1 MPDLSVQIDSVI
13 SFPDPKTLEHPHR
26 LLLRFRDR
34 LETLTTHVNPSFSR
48 ARQMGRRVDPETERI
63 KLLVSRD
70 GRCEVPRGCLQEVRD
85 AAKAHGI
92 LITWDPQIRMN
103 GVRPRTV
110 AQVEEGVRARTGKPF
125 TLRQEYQP
133 EIVRRVLEKRQG
145 MIVLP
150 CGGGKTISGT
160 AAAICSGEAT
170 LVIVHTEDL
179 LEQWVGAIRFL
190 TGRDPRVVGAGNHD
204 PRPLDPGEIAVVMVQ
219 SLAPN
224 LETYGSLLGSV
235 GFLLVD
241 ECHRAPADLFAAVIN
256 RCQGRYR
263 IGLSA
268 TPNRA
273 DGYGFLISALI
284 GPTLFRLPRGAID
297 LIEWGYLRRP
307 LVVPVASPFSP
318 SDRAKEWE
326 IVCPDCEADTK
337 RAKRAVQVLSSSF
350 DKAAFLGGRLS
361 CKRDGRKT
369 VRCSY
374 RFSGTETVTLGKLI
388 LAQVQTEAA
397 LDPGRVSLV
406 SSLVSDG
413 VDVGRLALVLTNRK
427 DGVEALETSI
437 RKMGVPVR
445 GATSETEDR
454 GAVISGFRS
463 GRHRVL
469 VATQLADEGLD
480 VPDLDLLV
488 MTSGGR
494 HDGTAQQRLGRICR
508 PSGKE
513 IPVCFDLVDD
523 YPSALSQW
531 RERAAAYRDAY
542 GLDCLPTDRP
552 VHLGLALR
560 VLHALEE
567 GVTLDRIRVG
577 LNSGKTRK

>member
-1 MPDLSVQIDSVI
+1 MPDLYVQIDSVI
-13 SFPDPKTLEHPHR
+13 SFPDPREQEHPHR

-34 LETLTTHVNPSFSR
+34 LETMTTHVNPAFSR

-70 GRCEVPRGCLQEVRD
+70 GRCEVPRGCIQEVRA
-85 AAKAHGI
+85 AAKYAGI
-92 LITWDPQIRMN
+92 CLIWDPQIRMN
-103 GVRPRTV
+103 GTGSRSVSE
-110 AQVEEGVRARTGKPF
+110 VEEGVRSRTGKPF
-125 TLRQEYQP
+125 SLRVEYQH
-133 EIVRRVLEKRQG
+133 EIVRLVLEKRQG
-145 MIVLP
+145 MVVLP

-160 AAAICSGEAT
+160 AAALASGEAT
-170 LVIVHTEDL
+170 LVLVHTEDL
-179 LEQWVGAIRFL
+179 LDQWVGAIRFL
-190 TGRDPRVVGAGNHD
+190 SGRDPRVVGSGNHD
-204 PRPLDPGEIAVVMVQ
+204 PRPLHPGEVAVAMVQ
-219 SLAPN
+219 SLTPN

-241 ECHRAPADLFAAVIN
+241 ECHRAPADLFAGVIN

-284 GPTLFRLPRGAID
+284 GPTLFRLPRGAVD

-337 RAKRAVQVLSSSF
+337 RAKRAVQVLSSSS

-397 LDPGRVSLV
+397 LDPARVSLV
-406 SSLVSDG
+406 LSLVSDG
-413 VDVGRLALVLTNRK
+413 VDLGRLALVLTNRK
-427 DGVEALETSI
+427 DGVEALEVEG
-437 RKMGVPVR
+437 RRRGLLVR

-454 GAVISGFRS
+454 GAIIAGFRS

-469 VATQLADEGLD
+469 IATQLADEGLD

-488 MTSGGR
+488 VTSGGR
-494 HDGTAQQRLGRICR
+494 HDGTAQQRLGRVCR

-513 IPVCFDLVDD
+513 VPVCFDLVDD
-523 YPSALSQW
+523 YPSSLSQW
-531 RERAAAYRDAY
+531 RERASAYRDAY
-542 GLDCLPTDRP
+542 GVECLPTDRP
-552 VHLGLALR
+552 VPIGLALR

-567 GVTLDRIRVG
+567 GVPLDRIRTG
-577 LNSGKTRK
+577 LATRARK